1 MSDDTPVYVLSVEA
15 DMTREDMN
23 ELGTAIRDALDRAG
37 SDAEALLINGRV
49 EAVDKDDLLEALNE

>member
-23 ELGTAIRDALDRAG
+23 ELGTAIRDALERAG

>member
-1 MSDDTPVYVLSVEA
+1 MSDDTPVYMLSVEG
-15 DMTREDMN
+15 DMTRGDMI
-23 ELGTAIRDALDRAG
+23 ELRNAIRDALDRAG